1 VTAAARS
8 DGWAGRRVYV
18 TRPLPAPG
26 TSPLTEAGLVVDQQA
41 EDRPA
46 TRDELLAHVAE
57 ADALLC
63 MLTERIDAQALA
75 AAPHLRVVANLAVGY
90 DNVDVAAAT
99 AAGVVVTNTPDVL
112 TEATADLTW
121 ALILAAA
128 RRAGEA
134 ERMVRD
140 GRWAGWGPTQLLGQ
154 PVWGR
159 TLGIVGLGKIGAA
172 VARRGRG
179 FGMDVVYH
187 NRQRAPDAEAD
198 LGARHLPLDELF
210 ATADVISLH
219 APLNDQSRHLID
231 AAALARMK
239 PTAVLVNT
247 ARGALVDEAALVD
260 ALASGSIAAAGLDV
274 YEREPELAP
283 GLRDLEQ
290 VVLLPHIGSA
300 TTQARG
306 AMAELCCRNILA
318 VLAGEPALTPLNPEV
333 QH

>member
-1 VTAAARS
+1 LLR
-8 DGWAGRRVYV
+8 DAGV
-18 TRPLPAPG
+18 
-26 TSPLTEAGLVVDQQA
+26 VVDQQPD
-41 EDRPA
+41 DRPA
-46 TRDELLAHVAE
+46 TRSELLQHVAE

-63 MLTERIDAQALA
+63 MLTERIDAEALA
-75 AAPHLRVVANLAVGY
+75 AAPNLRVVANLAVGY
-90 DNVDVAAAT
+90 DNVDVPAAT

-121 ALILAAA
+121 ALVLAAA
-128 RRAGEA
+128 RRIGEA
-134 ERMVRD
+134 ERAVRD
-140 GRWAGWGPTQLLGQ
+140 GRWPGWGPTHWLGQ

-159 TLGIVGLGKIGAA
+159 TLGVVGMGKIGTA

-179 FGMDVVYH
+179 FGMEVVYH
-187 NRQRAPDAEAD
+187 NRRRVPEAEAE
-198 LGARHLPLDELF
+198 LGARYVELDELF
-210 ATADVISLH
+210 ATADVVSLH
-219 APLNDQSRHLID
+219 APLNDESRHVVD

-247 ARGALVDEAALVD
+247 ARGPLVDEAALVD
-260 ALASGSIAAAGLDV
+260 ALASGTIAAAGLDV
-274 YEREPELAP
+274 YEGEPELAP

-300 TTQARG
+300 TTEARG

-333 QH
+333 QG

>member
-1 VTAAARS
+1 MTITPGEGV
-8 DGWAGRRVYV
+8 AGCRAYV
-18 TRPLPAPG
+18 TRPLPSPG
-26 TSPLTEAGLVVDQQA
+26 TTPLVAAGVLVDQQD

-46 TRDELLAHVAE
+46 TRAELLDHLGE

-63 MLTERIDAQALA
+63 MLTERIDAEALA
-75 AAPHLRVVANLAVGY
+75 AAPRLRVVANLAVGF
-90 DNVDVAAAT
+90 DNVDVPAAT
-99 AAGVVVTNTPDVL
+99 KAGVVVTNTPDVL

-121 ALILAAA
+121 TLILAAA

-140 GRWAGWGPTQLLGQ
+140 GRWRGWGPSQLLGQ

-159 TLGIVGLGKIGAA
+159 TLGIVGMGKIGAA

-179 FGMDVVYH
+179 FDMPVVYH
-187 NRQRAPDAEAD
+187 NRRRAPQVEAE
-198 LGARHLPLDELF
+198 LGARYVELDELF
-210 ATADVISLH
+210 ASADVISLH
-219 APLNDQSRHLID
+219 APLNDESRHVVD

-239 PTAVLVNT
+239 PSAVLVNT
-247 ARGALVDEAALVD
+247 ARGPLVDEAALVD
-260 ALASGSIAAAGLDV
+260 ALATGAIAAAGLDV
-274 YEREPELAP
+274 YEREPELAA

-300 TTQARG
+300 TTEARG

-318 VLAGEPALTPLNPEV
+318 VLRGEPALTPLNPEV
-333 QH
+333 QR

>member
-1 VTAAARS
+1 MPLVAA
-8 DGWAGRRVYV
+8 GV
-18 TRPLPAPG
+18 
-26 TSPLTEAGLVVDQQA
+26 VVDQQD

-46 TRDELLAHVAE
+46 TRAELLDHLGE

-63 MLTERIDAQALA
+63 MLTERIDAEALA
-75 AAPHLRVVANLAVGY
+75 AAPRLRVVANLAVGY

-99 AAGVVVTNTPDVL
+99 QAGVVVTNTPDVL

-121 ALILAAA
+121 TLILAAA

-134 ERMVRD
+134 ERTVRE
-140 GRWAGWGPTQLLGQ
+140 GRWRGWGPSQLLGQ

-159 TLGIVGLGKIGAA
+159 TLGIIGMGKIGAA

-179 FGMDVVYH
+179 FGMAVVYH
-187 NRQRAPDAEAD
+187 NRRRAPQVEAE
-198 LGARHLPLDELF
+198 LGARYVELDELF

-219 APLNDQSRHLID
+219 APLNDESRHVID
-231 AAALARMK
+231 AGALARMK
-239 PTAVLVNT
+239 PSAVLVNT
-247 ARGALVDEAALVD
+247 ARGPLVDEAALVE
-260 ALASGSIAAAGLDV
+260 ALATGTIAAAGLDV
-274 YEREPELAP
+274 YEREPELAA

-300 TTQARG
+300 TTEARG

-318 VLAGEPALTPLNPEV
+318 VLAGDPALTPLNPEV
-333 QH
+333 QR